1 MASWRRNGALTH
13 QDFDGHTDPDW
24 STVTD
29 RYGGAELRADSRTP
43 ASKICRSAGR
53 GSAGRYGAGTIC
65 GRGVSWAT
73 AEGEAAGA
81 TVRTTAGVAVARV
94 WFGLDLL
101 KAAETHPPGP
111 EGL

>member
-1 MASWRRNGALTH
+1 M
-13 QDFDGHTDPDW
+13 
-24 STVTD
+24 
-29 RYGGAELRADSRTP
+29 
-43 ASKICRSAGR
+43 
-53 GSAGRYGAGTIC
+53 
-65 GRGVSWAT
+65 SWAT